1 MNEGL
6 TRVREFAQA
15 CGCTPQNIYGH
26 LKTYAA
32 DLEGHI
38 FPGKGRQGVL
48 LDEYARDFLK
58 SVMYPKELSADAS
71 GVMEQLNTLRGEY
84 MMLGARFSELS
95 ARLSTTE
102 AERDRALFDAN
113 QYQKLLGAAE
123 DEKAAREEQ
132 HAAELEAAR
141 QEAAD
146 AARAEQEAKDKL
158 QLDALQ
164 RRLEWAELPWYKKIG
179 KKPPVDPGQGEG

>member
-38 FPGKGRQGVL
+38 FQGKGRQGVL

-132 HAAELEAAR
+132 HAAELAKAC

-146 AARAEQEAKDKL
+146 AARADQEARDKV

-179 KKPPVDPGQGEG
+179 KKPPVDLEQGEG